1 MRLLLKKY
9 FTRGPT
15 RWPVSGRQNVY
26 QCDNVFSRFS
36 PSLIRGANSVYVVLQ
51 SQVVCHWSLET
62 LLKTTPASGDQS

>member
-9 FTRGPT
+9 FTRALT
-15 RWPVSGRQNVY
+15 RWLVSGRQNVY

-36 PSLIRGANSVYVVLQ
+36 LSLIRGANFAYVALQ
-51 SQVVCHWSLET
+51 TQVVCHWSLET